1 MSEFVRFSVVML
13 TLGLGACIS
22 KTCDY
27 TMHRVDRMREAAG
40 RMVARRTSPEV
51 AGPGKRLP
59 RAASVPMD

>member
-1 MSEFVRFSVVML
+1 ML